1 VEALV
6 GSGHPAVVA
15 YPAADHLTPKIDEDE
30 IVRRARRPGPVNLL
44 FVGNL
49 IRRKGLHTLLVA
61 LSRLPKEAFTLD
73 VGGSLDMDGRYTAA
87 IRRQIAD
94 LGLEPFVHLHGALDD
109 AELVEQF
116 RRAQVLVLPS
126 SYEGFGIVYLEGMGF
141 GLPCIAT
148 TAGAAGEIIS
158 NGQTGFLIPPEDPGA
173 LAACL
178 GRLAA
183 DRELLVRMSLAARQ
197 RYREHPTW
205 EQAAGVIR
213 SFLQTFLTT

>member
-1 VEALV
+1 
-6 GSGHPAVVA
+6 
-15 YPAADHLTPKIDEDE
+15 
-30 IVRRARRPGPVNLL
+30 
-44 FVGNL
+44 
-49 IRRKGLHTLLVA
+49 
-61 LSRLPKEAFTLD
+61 
-73 VGGSLDMDGRYTAA
+73 
-87 IRRQIAD
+87 
-94 LGLEPFVHLHGALDD
+94 
-109 AELVEQF
+109 
-116 RRAQVLVLPS
+116 
-126 SYEGFGIVYLEGMGF
+126 MGF

-148 TAGAAGEIIS
+148 TAGAAGEIIRD
-158 NGQTGFLIPPEDPGA
+158 GQTGFLIPPEDPGA